1 MNYVGYMKRAIS
13 NADAFK
19 FTAKPNPVVGA
30 LLIKDNQIISQ
41 GEHEIFGS
49 CHAEIN
55 AIERAKKE
63 LGNTFNS
70 FDELTLICTLEPCSH
85 HGQTGPCS
93 DAIIKA
99 GIKKVIVGSQD
110 PNPLVSG
117 KGIKRLIDNGVAV
130 EFGVCA
136 DEVKKQNKHF
146 FFKHEN
152 KKPYIALKIASSA
165 DGKSH
170 KKSGERIFITSNESR
185 EDVQILRAEYDAI
198 LTGGNTLMADN
209 PQMNA
214 RVKFPVNQAKKILL
228 SNKDNISYDYKF
240 FQEADVEVLKERNIH
255 KIVSHIQKSSINSV
269 LVEAGPKLANAFLI
283 SGLVDEIIIYK
294 SPNEVGD
301 DGVNWFDE
309 ETTVENFGF
318 TLESTYKID
327 SDIKKIY
334 KKC

>member
-1 MNYVGYMKRAIS
+1 MNYIKYMKRAIS

-55 AIERAKKE
+55 AIAKAKKE
-63 LGNTFNS
+63 LGKTFNS

-85 HGQTGPCS
+85 HGKTGPCS

-99 GIKKVIVGSQD
+99 GIKKVVIGSKD

-117 KGIKRLIDNGVAV
+117 KGIKKLIDNGVIV
-130 EFGVCA
+130 EFDICA
-136 DEVKKQNKHF
+136 NEVKKQNKHF

-152 KKPYIALKIASSA
+152 KKPYIAVKIASSA

-170 KKSGERIFITSNESR
+170 KKNGERIFITSNESR
-185 EDVQILRAEYDAI
+185 EDVQILRADYDSI
-198 LTGGNTLMADN
+198 LTGGNTLLADN

-240 FQEADVEVLKERNIH
+240 FQEADVEIIKERNIH
-255 KIVSHIQKSSINSV
+255 KIVSQVQKSLLIQS
-269 LVEAGPKLANAFLI
+269 LLKL
-283 SGLVDEIIIYK
+283 GL
-294 SPNEVGD
+294 S
-301 DGVNWFDE
+301 
-309 ETTVENFGF
+309 
-318 TLESTYKID
+318 
-327 SDIKKIY
+327 
-334 KKC
+334 

>member
-1 MNYVGYMKRAIS
+1 
-13 NADAFK
+13 
-19 FTAKPNPVVGA
+19 
-30 LLIKDNQIISQ
+30 
-41 GEHEIFGS
+41 
-49 CHAEIN
+49 
-55 AIERAKKE
+55 
-63 LGNTFNS
+63 
-70 FDELTLICTLEPCSH
+70 
-85 HGQTGPCS
+85 
-93 DAIIKA
+93 
-99 GIKKVIVGSQD
+99 
-110 PNPLVSG
+110 
-117 KGIKRLIDNGVAV
+117 
-130 EFGVCA
+130 
-136 DEVKKQNKHF
+136 
-146 FFKHEN
+146 
-152 KKPYIALKIASSA
+152 
-165 DGKSH
+165 
-170 KKSGERIFITSNESR
+170 
-185 EDVQILRAEYDAI
+185 
-198 LTGGNTLMADN
+198 MADN